1 MTLLRAALGWLA
13 RHALVFALIVAALV
27 AHQWLSA
34 SYSSAEDVRARLT
47 ATRTALA
54 TYQAEATQA
63 LTASDAAAGQ
73 AQSAT
78 RAQIDA
84 RLSAA
89 RAERA
94 TAERVAGRGD
104 LAAIATADARALA
117 DTRLARLR
125 VALLTREIATLEAL
139 RDTLDAR
146 RPSETFADATAR
158 QIATVR
164 AAIPGV
170 RLATA
175 RLAQL
180 EGQNAFTRNFT
191 RAERARL
198 RTQIA
203 EARATADRAERN
215 VRLLIA
221 AETRLTASR
230 AAAARSAASIGAD
243 LASQAKRLETDLGG
257 AATERLGGWVR
268 RVDLAGKA
276 RTAALVLLGIVLMP
290 FAIRT
295 LFYYVLAPL
304 AERRRAIRLGAAGQP
319 AVTVASTTATSIGVR
334 PREGEELLVRQ
345 GFLQSSARGGAKATQ
360 WLLDWRH
367 PISSI
372 AAGLTF
378 LTRIASHDSA
388 LTTVSAVDDAFAE
401 VAMIDLPEGAA
412 CVLQPRALVGVVQPV
427 GRPLHIR
434 GKWRVTTLAA
444 WLTMQLRFLVFHGP
458 ARLIVKGGRGV
469 RVETAEQGRVFG
481 QDQLV
486 GFSTDLAYSVTRT
499 ETFAPYL
506 FGRESLLKDQVA
518 EGGGVLIVEE
528 APGAGRKR
536 GVRHGLEGLMD
547 AGLKVFGI

>member
-1 MTLLRAALGWLA
+1 MNLLRATIGWIA

-34 SYSSAEDVRARLT
+34 SYGSAEQIRTQLT
-47 ATRTALA
+47 ATRTALGA
-54 TYQAEATQA
+54 YEAQAADA
-63 LTASDAAAGQ
+63 LAASDTAAAQ

-78 RAQIDA
+78 RAQLEA
-84 RLSAA
+84 RLAAA
-89 RAERA
+89 RAERQA
-94 TAERVAGRGD
+94 AERIAGRGD

-117 DTRLARLR
+117 ETRLARLQ
-125 VALLTREIATLEAL
+125 VALLTREIETLSAL

-146 RPSETFADATAR
+146 RPGETLADATAR
-158 QIATVR
+158 QVAAVR
-164 AAIPGV
+164 AAVPVV
-170 RLATA
+170 RLAA
-175 RLAQL
+175 NRLAQL
-180 EGQNAFTRNFT
+180 EAQNAFTRNFT

-198 RTQIA
+198 RAQIDARQA
-203 EARATADRAERN
+203 EADRAERN

-221 AETRLTASR
+221 AETRLQSSR
-230 AAAARSAASIGAD
+230 AAATRTAATIRAS
-243 LASQAKRLETDLGG
+243 LASEARRLETDLAD
-257 AATERLGGWVR
+257 AATEQVGGWAR
-268 RVDLAGKA
+268 RHDLAGKA
-276 RTAALVLLGIVLMP
+276 RTAALILLGIVLTP

-295 LFYYVLAPL
+295 LFYYVLAPF
-304 AERRRAIRLGAAGQP
+304 AERRRVIRLGSPGQP
-319 AVTVASTTATSIGVR
+319 AVTVATPTATSIGIR

-345 GFLQSSARGGAKATQ
+345 GFLQSSAPGGAKATQ

-372 AAGLTF
+372 AAGLAF
-378 LTRIASHDSA
+378 LTRIASHESA

-427 GRPLHIR
+427 GRQLRIE
-434 GKWRVTTLAA
+434 GKWRLTTLAA

-458 ARLIVKGGRGV
+458 ARLVVKGGRGV

-528 APGAGRKR
+528 APSAGRKR
-536 GVRHGLEGLMD
+536 GIRHGLEGLLD

>member
-1 MTLLRAALGWLA
+1 MTILRAILGWIA

-34 SYSSAEDVRARLT
+34 SYTSTTDLRARLEASRAALVLYERQAGSAIAST
-47 ATRTALA
+47 DDALARGQSAGLQALDARILAARTARG
-54 TYQAEATQA
+54 E
-63 LTASDAAAGQ
+63 
-73 AQSAT
+73 
-78 RAQIDA
+78 
-84 RLSAA
+84 
-89 RAERA
+89 AERI
-94 TAERVAGRGD
+94 AGRGD

-117 DTRLARLR
+117 GTRLARLR
-125 VALLTREIATLEAL
+125 VALLTREIASLEAL

-146 RPSETFADATAR
+146 RPGESL
-158 QIATVR
+158 Q
-164 AAIPGV
+164 
-170 RLATA
+170 
-175 RLAQL
+175 
-180 EGQNAFTRNFT
+180 
-191 RAERARL
+191 
-198 RTQIA
+198 
-203 EARATADRAERN
+203 
-215 VRLLIA
+215 
-221 AETRLTASR
+221 
-230 AAAARSAASIGAD
+230 AAAARQVAVVRASARAVRAAGNRLAELERQNPVRRAFTRQERDGLRARIAAAQAEANRADRNLRALVAAERRLREARAAAGESAAAIRAGLLAESRRLERD
-243 LASQAKRLETDLGG
+243 LAGSVPEK
-257 AATERLGGWVR
+257 LGGWAA

-276 RTAALVLLGIVLMP
+276 RAAALILLGIILMP

-295 LFYYVLAPL
+295 LFYYVLAPF
-304 AERRRAIRLGAAGQP
+304 AERRRAIRLGDAGQP
-319 AVTVASTTATSIGVR
+319 AVTVAAATATSIGIR
-334 PREGEELLVRQ
+334 PAPGEELLVRQ

-378 LTRIASHDSA
+378 LTRISAHESA

-412 CVLQPRALVGVVQPV
+412 CVLQPRALVGVVQPA
-427 GRPLHIR
+427 GRPLRIT
-434 GKWRVTTLAA
+434 GKWRLTTLAA
-444 WLTMQLRFLVFHGP
+444 WLTLQLRFLVFHGP

-469 RVETAEQGRVFG
+469 RVEAAEKGRVFG

-528 APGAGRKR
+528 APSAGRKR
-536 GVRHGLEGLMD
+536 GVRQGLEGLMD

>member
-1 MTLLRAALGWLA
+1 MNLLRATIGWIA

-34 SYSSAEDVRARLT
+34 SYGSAEQIRTQLT
-47 ATRTALA
+47 ATRTALGA
-54 TYQAEATQA
+54 YDSQAADA
-63 LTASDAAAGQ
+63 LAASDTAAAQ

-78 RAQIDA
+78 RAQLDA
-84 RLSAA
+84 RLAAA
-89 RAERA
+89 RAERQA
-94 TAERVAGRGD
+94 AERIAGRGD

-117 DTRLARLR
+117 ETRLARLQ
-125 VALLTREIATLEAL
+125 VALLTREIETLSAL

-146 RPSETFADATAR
+146 RPGETLADATAR
-158 QIATVR
+158 QVATVR
-164 AAIPGV
+164 AAVPVV
-170 RLATA
+170 RLAA
-175 RLAQL
+175 NRLAQL
-180 EGQNAFTRNFT
+180 EAQNAFTRNFT

-198 RTQIA
+198 RAQIDARQA
-203 EARATADRAERN
+203 EADRAERN

-221 AETRLTASR
+221 AHTRLKASR
-230 AAAARSAASIGAD
+230 AAAARTAATIRAS
-243 LASQAKRLETDLGG
+243 LASEARRLETDLAD
-257 AATERLGGWVR
+257 AATEQVGGWAR
-268 RVDLAGKA
+268 RHDLAGKA
-276 RTAALVLLGIVLMP
+276 RTAALILFGIVLTP

-295 LFYYVLAPL
+295 LFYYVLAPF
-304 AERRRAIRLGAAGQP
+304 AERRRVIRLGSPGQP
-319 AVTVASTTATSIGVR
+319 AVTVAAPTATSIGIR

-378 LTRIASHDSA
+378 LTRIASHESA

-427 GRPLHIR
+427 GRPSRIE
-434 GKWRVTTLAA
+434 GKWRLTTLAA

-458 ARLIVKGGRGV
+458 ARLVVKGGRGV

-536 GVRHGLEGLMD
+536 GIRHGLEGLLD

>member
-1 MTLLRAALGWLA
+1 MNLLRATLGWLA

-47 ATRTALA
+47 ATRSALA
-54 TYQAEATQA
+54 AYEAEAAQSLA
-63 LTASDAAAGQ
+63 ASDAAA
-73 AQSAT
+73 ARARSAT
-78 RAQIDA
+78 RSQIDA
-84 RLSAA
+84 RLIAA

-94 TAERVAGRGD
+94 TAERIAGRGD
-104 LAAIATADARALA
+104 LAAIATADAGALA
-117 DTRLARLR
+117 ETRVARLR
-125 VALLTREIATLEAL
+125 VALLTREIEVLETL

-146 RPSETFADATAR
+146 RPGETFADAKAR
-158 QIATVR
+158 QIASVR
-164 AAIPGV
+164 AAVPGV
-170 RLATA
+170 RLAGA

-180 EGQNAFTRNFT
+180 EAQNAFTRNFT

-198 RTQIA
+198 RAQIA
-203 EARATADRAERN
+203 AAQAQADRAERN
-215 VRLLIA
+215 VRLLVA
-221 AETRLTASR
+221 AETRLQSSRTAAVRTAATIR
-230 AAAARSAASIGAD
+230 ASLTTEAQRLQTD
-243 LASQAKRLETDLGG
+243 LAG
-257 AATERLGGWVR
+257 AATERLGGWAR

-276 RTAALVLLGIVLMP
+276 RAAALILLGIVLMP

-295 LFYYVLAPL
+295 LFYYVLAPF
-304 AERRRAIRLGAAGQP
+304 AERRRAIRLGTAGQP
-319 AVTVASTTATSIGVR
+319 AVTVAAPTATSIGIR
-334 PREGEELLVRQ
+334 PRDGEELLVRQ

-378 LTRIASHDSA
+378 LTRISA
-388 LTTVSAVDDAFAE
+388 HESSLTTISAVDDAFAE
-401 VAMIDLPEGAA
+401 VAMIDLPQGAA

-427 GRPLHIR
+427 GRPLRIR
-434 GKWRVTTLAA
+434 GRWRLTTLAA

-499 ETFAPYL
+499 GTFAPYL

-528 APGAGRKR
+528 APGAGRRR